1 MEAVE
6 SEEPYPAHISEDDR
20 RPKWN
25 SKVQYLLSCIGFA
38 VGFGNIWRF
47 PYLCQTYGGGA
58 FLIPYILALVL
69 QGIPV
74 FLIELAI
81 GQRLR
86 KGSIGV
92 WNVISPYLGG
102 VGYCSLVTSFL
113 VSLYYNM
120 LLALVIWYLANSFRV
135 PLPWSVCPLNDSR
148 TGPVEECDKSTA
160 SNYFWYRGTLNISP
174 DIAESGSLQGFLVL
188 CLAISWTIVYLCVIR
203 GIETTGKVVYITATF
218 PYLVLTIFLIY
229 GLSLKGAVQGLSYL
243 ITPELNHLK
252 NPRVWLDAATQIFFS
267 LSLGIGGHIAYASYN
282 PLKNDCELDSIII
295 ALVNSAT
302 SLYTTIPVFC
312 IVGFKAT
319 INYENCLERNI
330 EAVIS
335 AFNLQQLSITKDNY
349 TISVEALKATYPD
362 KLANLRLKTCVLK
375 EFLDQ
380 SVSGHG
386 LAFIVFTEVVT
397 HMPGSQVWA
406 ILFFVMLFTLGLSSM
421 FGLIEAILT
430 PILDFKVVSNSVRKE
445 IISGVICLCCFL
457 LALIFAL
464 RSGNYWLEVFDTYAA
479 ALPMLL
485 TTFFEVIGVV
495 YVYGIKRFSADV
507 EMMTGNQPNIY
518 WQMTWRFISPL
529 LMLTIFV
536 AFIMVQGPPSYNA
549 WNPNYEDFPQKEK
562 KDYPT
567 WVYAICVTLASTA
580 CLFIPTVAL
589 FQLVRS
595 ILKKK
600 QAEAQLTSMKSSS
613 QT

>member
-6 SEEPYPAHISEDDR
+6 SEESYPAHISEDDR

-25 SKVQYLLSCIGFA
+25 SKVQYLLSCIGFT

-69 QGIPV
+69 QGIPI
-74 FLIELAI
+74 FHIELAI

-102 VGYCSLVTSFL
+102 VGYCSLLTSFL

-148 TGPVEECDKSTA
+148 TGPVEECNKSTA
-160 SNYFWYRGTLNISP
+160 SNYFWYRTTLNIST
-174 DIAESGSLQGFLVL
+174 DITESGSLQGFLVL
-188 CLAISWTIVYLCVIR
+188 CLAVSWTLVYVCVIR
-203 GIETTGKVVYITATF
+203 GIETTGKEPFKGYPTS
-218 PYLVLTIFLIY
+218 
-229 GLSLKGAVQGLSYL
+229 SL
-243 ITPELNHLK
+243 
-252 NPRVWLDAATQIFFS
+252 
-267 LSLGIGGHIAYASYN
+267 
-282 PLKNDCELDSIII
+282 LKNDCELDSIII
-295 ALVNSAT
+295 TVVNSAT
-302 SLYTTIPVFC
+302 SLYATIPVFC

-319 INYENCLERNI
+319 INYENCLKRNI
-330 EAVIS
+330 DAVVN
-335 AFNLQQLSITKDNY
+335 AFKLQQLSITKDNY
-349 TISVEALKATYPD
+349 TISVEALKATSPD

-386 LAFIVFTEVVT
+386 LAFIMFTEVVT
-397 HMPGSQVWA
+397 HMPGSQLWA
-406 ILFFVMLFTLGLSSM
+406 ILFFVMLLTLGLSSM

-445 IISGVICLCCFL
+445 IISGVICLCCFF

-464 RSGNYWLEVFDTYAA
+464 RSGNYWFEVFDTYAA
-479 ALPMLL
+479 ALPLLL

-529 LMLTIFV
+529 IMLTIFV

-549 WNPNYEDFPQKEK
+549 WNPNYEDFPKKEK

-589 FQLVRS
+589 FQLVRG